1 MDIVKIAE
9 IITASLVILGFL
21 WNVFSQ
27 YMKFKN
33 YDKRIKTLS
42 REMEDLRTEN
52 IARMQSMMAE
62 QCLQTRLF
70 DAVLDGLEQLG
81 CNHTVPKARKELN
94 EFLNERAHEV
104 KI

>member
-1 MDIVKIAE
+1 MEQIVEIAKV
-9 IITASLVILGFL
+9 ITAAGVVVGLL
-21 WNVFSQ
+21 WNIFTQ

-33 YDKRIKTLS
+33 YDKRIKALS
-42 REMEDLRTEN
+42 IEIEELRTEN

-81 CNHTVPKARKELN
+81 CNHSVPKARRELN

-104 KI
+104 